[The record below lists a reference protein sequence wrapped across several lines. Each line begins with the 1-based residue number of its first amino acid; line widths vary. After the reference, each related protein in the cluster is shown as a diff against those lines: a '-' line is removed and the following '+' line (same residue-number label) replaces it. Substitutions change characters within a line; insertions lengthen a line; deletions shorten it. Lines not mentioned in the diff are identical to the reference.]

1 MTDLRFMSCH
11 QDGAGAE
18 KQRDLTECVLA
29 YSSVAQIGYMI
40 LGLSFASVTGLTA
53 CILHLFN
60 HALMKGGLFLALG
73 CIVYQ
78 LGSAD
83 ISKFAGLGRRMPW
96 TFAAIVV
103 GGLSVI
109 GVPLTVGFISK
120 WYLVLAA
127 LESGQWWVAIL
138 ILIGSLLAVV
148 YMWRTKHCR
157 CRWRQC
163 LVRPSLRSSKTT

>member
-1 MTDLRFMSCH
+1 MFSASIVAIF
-11 QDGAGAE
+11 QDNI
-18 KQRDLTECVLA
+18 KRMLA